1 MNLDSIM
8 DTYTK
13 AHLVELLTS
22 NERKASELNR
32 KSKQEL
38 AQLFLSLKGE
48 SIKKAQNAPKIP
60 KSELY

>member
-13 AHLVELLTS
+13 AHLVELLT